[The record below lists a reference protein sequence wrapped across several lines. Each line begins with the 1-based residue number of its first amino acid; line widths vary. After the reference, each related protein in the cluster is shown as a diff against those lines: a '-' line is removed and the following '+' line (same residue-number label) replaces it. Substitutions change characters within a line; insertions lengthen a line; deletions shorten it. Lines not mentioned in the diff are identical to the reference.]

1 MTHGRQNTSA
11 ARAAQQGVPA
21 PGNQGKKRPWQRQ
34 WLAHVTDYWT
44 LTKPE
49 VNFLVLVSTLVG
61 FYLAAPGPING
72 WLLFHTLMGT
82 LLVASG
88 TGTLNQYLE
97 RGTDAFMR
105 RTANRPLPAGR
116 LRHSE
121 ALWFGVFLAVT
132 GGTELWIAARPLASV
147 LALATL
153 ATYLIF
159 YTPLKRRTPLCTL
172 VGAFPGAMPPL
183 IGWAAV
189 RNGLSPEAWVLY
201 AILFLWQFPHLL
213 AIAWM
218 YREDYAR
225 ARLQMLPRHD
235 HDGRFTGRE
244 IIACALALVPVSLIP
259 AFTGHAG
266 MVYAAGAGIL
276 GLGFLYYSARL
287 ALRRTNAFARQLLMA
302 SIVYLPLVFALL
314 MFDRKG

>member
-1 MTHGRQNTSA
+1 MTQGTQNSSLAAAPSGRLP
-11 ARAAQQGVPA
+11 RPA
-21 PGNQGKKRPWQRQ
+21 
-34 WLAHVTDYWT
+34 WLVYLADYWT

-49 VNFLVLVSTLVG
+49 VNFLVLVSALVG
-61 FYLAAPGPING
+61 FYLATPGAVQG

-97 RGTDAFMR
+97 RRTDAFMR
-105 RTANRPLPAGR
+105 RTASRPLPAGR
-116 LRHSE
+116 LSHSE
-121 ALWFGVFLAVT
+121 ALWFGIFLSIA
-132 GGTELWIAARPLASV
+132 GGAELWIAANPLTSA
-147 LALATL
+147 LALTTL
-153 ATYLIF
+153 GTYLIF
-159 YTPLKRRTPLCTL
+159 YTPLKRQTPLCTL

-189 RNGLSPEAWVLY
+189 RNGLSAQAWVLY

-218 YREDYAR
+218 YREDYSR
-225 ARLQMLPRHD
+225 AGLQMLPRND
-235 HDGRFTGRE
+235 HDGSVTARQ
-244 IIACALALVPVSLIP
+244 IIGCTLALLPVSLIP

-266 MVYAAGAGIL
+266 TVYLVGAGIL
-276 GLGFLYYSARL
+276 GAGFLYYGVRMA
-287 ALRRTNAFARQLLMA
+287 AQRTNVLAKQLLMA

-314 MFDRKG
+314 MLDRRR

>member
-1 MTHGRQNTSA
+1 MSDGRNNSGALT
-11 ARAAQQGVPA
+11 ARAAYPEGLT
-21 PGNQGKKRPWQRQ
+21 R
-34 WLAHVTDYWT
+34 LADYWT

-61 FYLAAPGPING
+61 FYLAARGVING

-88 TGTLNQYLE
+88 TGTLNQDLE
-97 RGTDAFMR
+97 RRTDAFMR

-116 LRHSE
+116 LSHR
-121 ALWFGVFLAVT
+121 AAFWFGIVLAIA
-132 GGTELWIAARPLASV
+132 GGAELWIAANPLTSA

-183 IGWAAV
+183 IGWVAV
-189 RNGLSPEAWVLY
+189 RNGLSGEAWALY

-225 ARLQMLPRHD
+225 AGLQMLPRGD
-235 HDGRFTGRE
+235 RNGRATMRQ
-244 IIACALALVPVSLIP
+244 IVACTLALVPVSLIP
-259 AFTGHAG
+259 ALSGNTGELYL
-266 MVYAAGAGIL
+266 VGAGIL
-276 GLGFLYYSARL
+276 GAGFLYYSARL
-287 ALRRTNAFARQLLMA
+287 AARRTNVLARQLVLA
-302 SIVYLPLVFALL
+302 SIVYLPMVFALL
-314 MFDRKG
+314 MLDGARR

>member
-1 MTHGRQNTSA
+1 MTEETQNPVRTMTTVE
-11 ARAAQQGVPA
+11 RLPRPA
-21 PGNQGKKRPWQRQ
+21 
-34 WLAHVTDYWT
+34 WLIHLADYWT

-61 FYLAAPGPING
+61 FYLASSGPLNG

-97 RGTDAFMR
+97 RRTDAFMR
-105 RTANRPLPAGR
+105 RTANRPLPSGR
-116 LRHSE
+116 LSSR
-121 ALWFGVFLAVT
+121 AAFWFGILLSIT
-132 GGTELWIAARPLASV
+132 GGAELWIAANPLTSV

-153 ATYLIF
+153 GSYLIF
-159 YTPLKRRTPLCTL
+159 YTPLKRQTPLCTL

-189 RNGLSPEAWVLY
+189 RDGLSGQAWVLY
-201 AILFLWQFPHLL
+201 VILFLWQFPHLL

-225 ARLQMLPRHD
+225 AGLQMLPRRD
-235 HDGRFTGRE
+235 EGGRAINRQ
-244 IIACALALVPVSLIP
+244 IIGCTLALIPISLIP
-259 AFTGHAG
+259 ALTGHAG
-266 MVYAAGAGIL
+266 YIYLAGASIL
-276 GLGFLYYSARL
+276 GVGFLFCGARM
-287 ALRRTNAFARQLLMA
+287 AMQRTNILAKQLLMA

-314 MFDRKG
+314 MLDRNRN

>member
-1 MTHGRQNTSA
+1 MTRGKRNSHTMTEPLGR
-11 ARAAQQGVPA
+11 PA
-21 PGNQGKKRPWQRQ
+21 HPA
-34 WLAHVTDYWT
+34 WLVHLADYWT

-61 FYLAAPGPING
+61 FSLAVPGAGKG

-97 RGTDAFMR
+97 RRTDAFMR
-105 RTANRPLPAGR
+105 RTANRPLPSGR
-116 LRHSE
+116 LAPAE
-121 ALWFGVFLAVT
+121 AFWFGILLSIA
-132 GGTELWIAARPLASV
+132 GGAELWVAANPLTSA

-153 ATYLIF
+153 ATYLVL
-159 YTPLKRRTPLCTL
+159 YTPLKRQTPLCTL

-189 RNGLSPEAWVLY
+189 RNGLSSEAWVLY

-225 ARLQMLPRHD
+225 AGLQMLPRND
-235 HDGRFTGRE
+235 RDGHAMVRQVLGCT
-244 IIACALALVPVSLIP
+244 LALLPISLIP

-266 MVYAAGAGIL
+266 WIYLVGAGIL
-276 GLGFLYYSARL
+276 GAGFLYSGARL
-287 ALRRTNAFARQLLMA
+287 AASRTNVLAKQLLMA

-314 MFDRKG
+314 MLDQRRG

>member
-1 MTHGRQNTSA
+1 MTQGTQNSTAGVALSGQRRQPS
-11 ARAAQQGVPA
+11 
-21 PGNQGKKRPWQRQ
+21 
-34 WLAHVTDYWT
+34 WLVHLADYWT

-49 VNFLVLVSTLVG
+49 VNFLVLVSALVG
-61 FYLAAPGPING
+61 FYLAAPGAING

-97 RGTDAFMR
+97 RRSDAFMR

-116 LRHSE
+116 LTHRE
-121 ALWFGVFLAVT
+121 ALWFGVLLSVA
-132 GGTELWIAARPLASV
+132 GGTELWIAANPLTSI

-159 YTPLKRRTPLCTL
+159 YTPLKRLTPLCTV

-225 ARLQMLPRHD
+225 AGLQMLPRRD
-235 HDGRFTGRE
+235 HKGSAAARQ
-244 IIACALALVPVSLIP
+244 IVACTLALLPVSLIP

-266 MVYAAGAGIL
+266 RLYLVGAAIL
-276 GLGFLYYSARL
+276 GTGFLYYGARM
-287 ALRRTNAFARQLLMA
+287 AAHRTNLLARQLLMA
-302 SIVYLPLVFALL
+302 SIIYLPLVFALL
-314 MFDRKG
+314 MFDRTR

>member
-1 MTHGRQNTSA
+1 MIQGRQNE
-11 ARAAQQGVPA
+11 V
-21 PGNQGKKRPWQRQ
+21 
-34 WLAHVTDYWT
+34 WLAQSGALRSVGVGNGTPWRAPTWLVQVADYWT

-61 FYLAAPGPING
+61 FYLASPGPVKG

-116 LRHSE
+116 L
-121 ALWFGVFLAVT
+121 APAAAFWFGILLAIL
-132 GGTELWIAARPLASV
+132 GGAELWIAANPLTSM

-153 ATYLIF
+153 ATYLVF
-159 YTPLKRRTPLCTL
+159 YTPLKRQTPICTL

-189 RNGLSPEAWVLY
+189 RNGLSSQAWVLY

-213 AIAWM
+213 SIAWM
-218 YREDYAR
+218 YREDYSR
-225 ARLQMLPRHD
+225 AGLQMLPRD
-235 HDGRFTGRE
+235 DRGGRATVRQILGYT
-244 IIACALALVPVSLIP
+244 LALLPVSLIP
-259 AFTGHAG
+259 ALTGHAG
-266 MVYAAGAGIL
+266 VVYLVGAGIL
-276 GLGFLYYSARL
+276 GAGFLWYAARM
-287 ALRRTNAFARQLLMA
+287 AARRTNVLAKQLLMA
-302 SIVYLPLVFALL
+302 SILYLPLVFALL
-314 MFDRKG
+314 MFDRT